1 MKIFVQLS
9 VGLTTMASVMA
20 LQAAELPAP
29 EYDVTKELI
38 HLVSEATELVEAE
51 GVEAACAEF
60 REPGRWFQGD
70 SYVFMLDLEGKSL
83 CHPARP
89 ALEGQPLIELKDP
102 QGKPIVQSFLREVEG
117 DGDGGWVHYLWPQPD
132 RLTFYWK
139 TSYVRKVSIPGGGE
153 VVVGSGLY
161 EMPMERFFIV
171 EQVNDAVDL
180 IQEDKDAAF
189 ALLRDRTTGFVFY
202 DSYVFVLD
210 SAGRMLVNAGFPQL
224 EGTDVSEVRDISG
237 KLLMSEMMSASDQS
251 GHGWVSY
258 DWPRPG
264 STLPAPKSSFV
275 RRVIVGDEVLL
286 VGAGVYFR

>member
-1 MKIFVQLS
+1 MKRLVRL
-9 VGLTTMASVMA
+9 GLVLTVLLPLASW
-20 LQAAELPAP
+20 AAELPAP

-38 HLVSEATELVEAE
+38 GLVTAAADLVATS

-60 REPGRWFQGD
+60 REPGRWFQGE
-70 SYVFMLDLEGKSL
+70 SYVFVLALDGTAL

-102 QGKPIVQSFLREVEG
+102 QGKPIVQTFLREVSGSKES
-117 DGDGGWVHYLWPQPD
+117 GWVHYLWPQPD

-139 TSYVRKVSIPGGGE
+139 TSHVRQVEAPDGRKVI
-153 VVVGSGLY
+153 VGSGVY

-180 IQEDKDAAF
+180 IQQGKDEAF
-189 ALLRDRTTGFVFY
+189 EILRDRSSGFVFY

-210 SAGRMLVNAGFPQL
+210 SSGRMLVNAGFPQL
-224 EGTDVSEVRDISG
+224 EGTDVSKVRDIAG
-237 KLLMSEMMSASDQS
+237 KLLMAEMMAVTAET
-251 GHGWVSY
+251 GEGWLDY

-275 RRVIVGDEVLL
+275 RRVEDDGEVLL